1 MRCLP
6 RLVVARRIPSPGHS
20 GTRYLRSKMHELFLT
35 AFVEDK
41 DFNAAC
47 AVLGGFCAMSPWET
61 VNRVL
66 YFQGPPRPSGI
77 TNQSSIDKPM
87 RKDAAFLWKDLH
99 QSLSRQSCIL
109 QARYEVLK
117 DRDMGPSATPTDLNA
132 LPGVLRFADFPDPPH
147 GRPLITQRK
156 IVEIWEQ
163 KKLPSILRENNYR
176 YRWLLPTIM
185 HTPWLRSWH

>member
-1 MRCLP
+1 MNILVSR
-6 RLVVARRIPSPGHS
+6 RLHLDNLFIM
-20 GTRYLRSKMHELFLT
+20 YELFLT

-47 AVLGGFCAMSPWET
+47 AVLSGFCAMSPWET

-66 YFQGPPRPSGI
+66 YFHGPPRPSGI
-77 TNQSSIDKPM
+77 TNQTSIDKPM

-109 QARYEVLK
+109 QVRYEIVK
-117 DRDMGPSATPTDLNA
+117 DRDMGQLSSSMDLDSTPGL
-132 LPGVLRFADFPDPPH
+132 LRWADFPDPPH

-156 IVEIWEQ
+156 MVEIWEQ
-163 KKLPSILRENNYR
+163 KKLPSILRDNHFR
-176 YRWLLPTIM
+176 YAA
-185 HTPWLRSWH
+185 SQVV